1 MIISKLK
8 SIIPVRLKERGR
20 EVEHCLIEYNL
31 IFGARRLNALEQEA
45 WSVRLKQ
52 ALEKL
57 GPVFALFGRYI
68 STRPDI
74 LNSTQRKK
82 LAEINDY
89 GPASSLTT
97 IRTLFKSKFG
107 QLPDDVFVEFETEP
121 FISRLLFQKHKA
133 RLKDGQLAVVKFIHP
148 EIENYLKTDLDLLDL
163 LYPAFVGKC
172 ADSIFDQTIK
182 DFCWLIKRQTDF
194 GTQAKHL
201 LLLGQ
206 DAENFELLKMA
217 RVYQELC
224 SSNILTVEALRGI
237 TLKEVIRQ
245 AQRQNENLNNVPSS
259 DNSYK
264 DVACDLLFVWL
275 RQTQLGRLFPIDPGS
290 ENIVILPDRRITFTD
305 CVFDRLPES
314 VGKNLLAYLG
324 AVEAEEPDRACHF
337 LFKAIS
343 RDDKFIEADEL
354 RRLFRQVTP
363 FNPHE
368 SSAGYILENILS
380 HWRLLTGGGY
390 LLERQVQSFFQ
401 GIYLLCSQAQRI
413 APYSV
418 SLKEGL
424 QKMGLHSMFVE
435 WQEMIGF
442 QQIGGQTEAYLKLFL
457 EMPNKFEDAVNGFSQ
472 HGAVNKAKRQEP
484 GHRITPAI
492 IVVSV
497 IILFVIW
504 AKPLAFDSVI
514 TNGAND
520 IGSIAFLLVVIFL
533 LQSIVRS

>member
-1 MIISKLK
+1 MVISKIK

-89 GPASSLTT
+89 GQASSLTT
-97 IRTLFKSKFG
+97 IRTLFEYEFG
-107 QLPDDVFVEFETEP
+107 QLPDDVFLEFETEP

-133 RLKDGQLAVVKFIHP
+133 RLKNGQLAVVKFIHP
-148 EIENYLKTDLDLLDL
+148 EIENYLKSDLDLLTL

-172 ADSIFDQTIK
+172 ADRIFNQTIK

-194 GTQAKHL
+194 GTQAKNLRL
-201 LLLGQ
+201 LAQ
-206 DAENFELLKMA
+206 EAENFELLKVP

-224 SSNILTVEALRGI
+224 SSNILTVEELRGI
-237 TLKEVIRQ
+237 TLNEFIHQ
-245 AQRQNENLNNVPSS
+245 ARRQNENLNNVPSS
-259 DNSYK
+259 DGGYK

-275 RQTQLGRLFPIDPGS
+275 RQTQMGRLFPIDPSS

-305 CVFDRLPES
+305 CIFDTLPET
-314 VGKNLLAYLG
+314 VGKNLLAYLS

-337 LFKAIS
+337 LVKAIS
-343 RDDKFIEADEL
+343 RDTEFIEADEL

-368 SSAGYILENILS
+368 SSEGYILENILS

-390 LLERQVQSFFQ
+390 MLEMHVQSFFR
-401 GIYLLCSQAQRI
+401 GINLLCNQSQRI

-418 SLKEGL
+418 SIKEGL
-424 QKMGLHSMFVE
+424 QKMCLHSMFVE

-442 QQIGGQTEAYLKLFL
+442 QQMGGQTEAYFKIFL

-472 HGAVNKAKRQEP
+472 PEAVNKTKRQEP

-492 IVVSV
+492 VAVSV
-497 IILFVIW
+497 IILFVFW

-514 TNGAND
+514 TNGANG
-520 IGSIAFLLVVIFL
+520 IGSIGFFLVVIFL